1 MKKTP
6 QLAFGLFHDL
16 GEPRQFKCPPG
27 RFPRTR
33 LGSTELTPCHIEMS
47 FASGIYSL
55 KHFCLLVPVIV
66 GVARKLLAEWGH
78 RRICSKLYAS
88 APGDRQGGFLAF
100 ALGGA

>member
-1 MKKTP
+1 MAKDASVGVWA
-6 QLAFGLFHDL
+6 L
-16 GEPRQFKCPPG
+16 PRSRGTSPIEVSAWQVS
-27 RFPRTR
+27 TNEAS
-33 LGSTELTPCHIEMS
+33 STELTPCHIEMS

-78 RRICSKLYAS
+78 RRICSKSYAS